1 MESDALFRNIVGYG
15 LTTFSAILIIVV
27 VGRAVYLILQNVFCI
42 SKSCIFNMKKTPLT
56 LKSTWLKI
64 KDYIIIA
71 CGICLFI
78 LLVSLMFND
87 CFGHSDSKY
96 HGPNEY
102 EDALQDGKWDV
113 PSRYRE

>member
-1 MESDALFRNIVGYG
+1 MESDALFRNIVGYS
-15 LTTFSAILIIVV
+15 LATFSAVLIIVV
-27 VGRAVYLILQNVFCI
+27 VGRAVYLFLKNVFHI
-42 SKSCIFNMKKTPLT
+42 SIGFVSIMKKIPSF
-56 LKSTWLKI
+56 LKSFWSRI
-64 KDYIIIA
+64 KDYVIIA

-78 LLVSLMFND
+78 LLVFLMFND

-96 HGPNEY
+96 HRPNEY